1 MTTIR
6 DCSEIELENRKRNPE
21 WFVEFEHRGLEA
33 INENIRQEAIAE
45 IKRREQDRK
54 DAEAKRI
61 AAIPPVDRTARVLTD
76 GTPVTED
83 HKEILPSGQQK
94 GYVVLSAE
102 ERAKGFVRPV
112 RHSYIHTPCGST
124 TSMGNALAETYARD
138 PYFYSG
144 TFCCK
149 CGTHFPLDQ
158 FKWTD
163 GQPVGS

>member
-21 WFVEFEHRGLEA
+21 WFVEFEHRGLET
-33 INENIRQEAIAE
+33 INESIRQEAIAE
-45 IKRREQDRK
+45 IKCREQERK
-54 DAEAKRI
+54 DEEAKRI
-61 AAIPPVDRTARVLTD
+61 AAIPPVDRTSRVLTD
-76 GTPVTED
+76 GTPVTDD

-94 GYVVLSAE
+94 EYIVLSAE

-124 TSMGNALAETYARD
+124 TSMGNSLAETYARD

-163 GQPVGS
+163 GQSVGS